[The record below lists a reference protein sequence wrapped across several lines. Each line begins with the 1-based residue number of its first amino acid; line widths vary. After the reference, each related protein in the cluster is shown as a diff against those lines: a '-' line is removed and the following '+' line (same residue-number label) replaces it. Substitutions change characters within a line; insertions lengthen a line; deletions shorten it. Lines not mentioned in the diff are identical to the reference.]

1 MGFILGLVAAP
12 PALEGQPRAHRF
24 AERSQEHT
32 IMTRRQFGVRVPWLS
47 RGDPCAVERAADPL
61 NRAGVYSKPGSN
73 LAHA

>member
-1 MGFILGLVAAP
+1 
-12 PALEGQPRAHRF
+12 
-24 AERSQEHT
+24 
-32 IMTRRQFGVRVPWLS
+32 MTRQHFGVRVPWLS